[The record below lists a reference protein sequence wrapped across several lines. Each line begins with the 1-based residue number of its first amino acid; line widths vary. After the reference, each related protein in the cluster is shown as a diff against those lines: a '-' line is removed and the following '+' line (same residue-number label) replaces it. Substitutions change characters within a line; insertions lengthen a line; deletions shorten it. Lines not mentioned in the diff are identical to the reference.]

1 MGPAPKDAGPNA
13 FEPRKRA
20 LAGKNEFKVRLEKRK
35 KRKERKRE
43 SCTGVSI
50 NCFDNRITFIKTES
64 IL

>member
-35 KRKERKRE
+35 KERKEEGELHR
-43 SCTGVSI
+43 GVY
-50 NCFDNRITFIKTES
+50 
-64 IL
+64 

>member
-35 KRKERKRE
+35 KKKGKKGRGRVAQGCLLIVLTIE
-43 SCTGVSI
+43 SH
-50 NCFDNRITFIKTES
+50 
-64 IL
+64 L